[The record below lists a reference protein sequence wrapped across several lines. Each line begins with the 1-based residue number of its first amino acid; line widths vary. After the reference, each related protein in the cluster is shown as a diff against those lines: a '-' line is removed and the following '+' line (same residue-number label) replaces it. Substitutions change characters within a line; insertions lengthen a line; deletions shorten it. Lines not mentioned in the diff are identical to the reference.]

1 MQPKKF
7 FAHTLIAS
15 YIFITFFAALFAFT
29 KKQVSPIPWQV
40 LRYSYG
46 MMEPFQGYS
55 TTNVDLLAE
64 GLNDK
69 GEWKTIDLDPYYPMI
84 LGTQIMYRRLRS
96 FSFLGEE
103 MHKQKYTELAELLLE
118 REKRRGNQHPSI
130 RLTWQEWP
138 ADPKGWDAKRA
149 SEDTINHFITQI
161 P

>member
-1 MQPKKF
+1 MPLRKII
-7 FAHTLIAS
+7 AHTFIACYVS
-15 YIFITFFAALFAFT
+15 VTLSAALFSFT
-29 KKQVSPIPWQV
+29 KVNVTPIPWPV

-46 MMEPFQGYS
+46 MMAPFQGYS

-69 GEWKTIDLDPYYPMI
+69 DEWKTIDLDPYYPMI
-84 LGTQIMYRRLRS
+84 LGTQIMYRRMRS
-96 FSFLGEE
+96 FSFIGED

-118 REKRRGNQHPSI
+118 REKHRGRTYEAI

-138 ADPKGWDAKRA
+138 ASPKAWDALRKE
-149 SEDTINHFITQI
+149 SEITNHFITQI